1 MLALGR
7 EAGQERARLSVSLGM
22 GHEVPVAPTQ
32 PVGNF
37 SVFSSFVCSEIKAA
51 FPLSSKGCLP
61 SFLGE

>member
-1 MLALGR
+1 MPASGG
-7 EAGQERARLSVSLGM
+7 EAGQGWASLLVSLGM
-22 GHEVPVAPTQ
+22 GHEVPVTSVQ

-37 SVFSSFVCSEIKAA
+37 SVFRSSVCNDIKAA